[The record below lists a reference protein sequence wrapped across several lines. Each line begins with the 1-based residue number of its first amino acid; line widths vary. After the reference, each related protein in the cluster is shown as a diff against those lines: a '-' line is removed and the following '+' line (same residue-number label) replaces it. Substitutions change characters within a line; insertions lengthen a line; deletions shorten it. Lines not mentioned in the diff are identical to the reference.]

1 MGKLSRELLNYAPI
15 RWLKYAWDLV
25 VSYYLIIKEKI
36 MSGIDGGT
44 TTPPPPTAAPQYA
57 LNATFNGKSV
67 VVGANARFG
76 GAIYSMKMDDFEYLD
91 SSDHGRELQTAWQ
104 LNGQGEA
111 NNPTEAG
118 SAANGAGSTSSTIIL
133 AAAVAGTTLT
143 TRVRPAFWYP
153 YQGQVTSDDSLEKTV
168 TLGHNGRNNI
178 LVHDIGMYL
187 SSPYNSSM
195 AVEGLTAYMPLAF
208 TRFFLLD
215 RATKAT
221 TEILPSGLVSS
232 ASLAVMA
239 ATADLSK
246 AVALVHPNPQHIYWI
261 GKIGPWPK
269 LDAAWFGANNPA
281 GWYRWRAYTVFGLWQ
296 DVLDSAQTL

>member
-1 MGKLSRELLNYAPI
+1 
-15 RWLKYAWDLV
+15 
-25 VSYYLIIKEKI
+25 
-36 MSGIDGGT
+36 MSIDGIGGGW
-44 TTPPPPTAAPQYA
+44 PPPPPPPPAAPQYS
-57 LNATFNGKSV
+57 LNATFNGKQV

-76 GAIYSMKMDDFEYLD
+76 GAIYTIKMDGLEYLD

-118 SAANGAGSTSSTIIL
+118 SAANGAGSTSSTAIL

-153 YQGQVTSDDSLEKTV
+153 YQGKVTSDDSLEKTV
-168 TLGHNGRNNI
+168 MLGHNGRNNI

-187 SSPYNSSM
+187 SSPYNTSM
-195 AVEGLTAYMPLAF
+195 AVEGLTAYMPQAF
-208 TRFFLLD
+208 SRLFLLD

-221 TEILPSGLVSS
+221 TEVLPAGLIPST
-232 ASLAVMA
+232 SLAVLA
-239 ATADLSK
+239 ATSDLSR
-246 AVALVHPNPQHIYWI
+246 AIALVHLNPQHIYWI

-269 LDAAWFGANNPA
+269 LDCSWFSASNPA
-281 GWYRWRAYTVFGLWQ
+281 GWYRWRSFTVFGTWQ
-296 DVLDSAQTL
+296 EVLDSAQAIS